1 MGILPSCSKHC
12 GIQQQGRQ
20 SQARAIVSTMADQSA
35 ADHQTDPPEE
45 GVSNA
50 ENPATPAPGETA
62 PPKESKRPSPLRRPG
77 VRIALAIGV
86 VVVIIGLGLWFA
98 YYELR
103 GKYYQ
108 STDDAYIRAD
118 SVSVSPKVSGYVE
131 QVLVNDNQDV
141 KAGQP
146 LVRIDARDYQA
157 QVAQYQAQIDVA
169 QANADGIRATIGEQ
183 EATVAQARAQLGS
196 ARADAAFAAGEVG
209 RYTPLV
215 RTGAETGERL
225 STLRNQ
231 SKQASGQAAAQSA
244 ALSSA
249 ARRILS
255 LQAQVRQAEAQGE
268 AARAQLAAANVNL
281 GSTIVRASVDGRVG
295 DKTVRIGQFV
305 QSGTPLM
312 TVVPLNKIY
321 ITANFKEN
329 QIGLMRTGQPVTIK
343 VDALAGTI
351 LNGHVESL
359 SPGTGA
365 EFSLLPPQNATGNF
379 TKIVQRVPA
388 RIAIDAGPD
397 ARRVLVPGL
406 SVTVE
411 VDTIAAKD
419 EAHAIREEQAAREK
433 AGS

>member
-1 MGILPSCSKHC
+1 M
-12 GIQQQGRQ
+12 
-20 SQARAIVSTMADQSA
+20 
-35 ADHQTDPPEE
+35 
-45 GVSNA
+45 SNA